1 MRSVA
6 SHCPQMGSAIPFPV
20 LAPTQPQD
28 LAEPATR
35 PKTLRLAGR
44 KTESRARGVIVA

>member
-1 MRSVA
+1 ML
-6 SHCPQMGSAIPFPV
+6 FPV

-35 PKTLRLAGR
+35 PRTLRLAGR

>member
-6 SHCPQMGSAIPFPV
+6 SHCPQMGYAI